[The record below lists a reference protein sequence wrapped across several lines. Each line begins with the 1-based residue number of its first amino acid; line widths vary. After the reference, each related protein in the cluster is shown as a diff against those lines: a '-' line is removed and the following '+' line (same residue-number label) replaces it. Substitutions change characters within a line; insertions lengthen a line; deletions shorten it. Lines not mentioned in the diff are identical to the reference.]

1 MVTKRKT
8 LWKLGKKA
16 RVILVKNEKKN
27 KRRREKV
34 VVRERKT
41 EVTGKII
48 LSLCM
53 LMQEK

>member
-16 RVILVKNEKKN
+16 RVFLVKNEKKN

-41 EVTGKII
+41 EVTRRRT
-48 LSLCM
+48 LYVC
-53 LMQEK
+53 

>member
-1 MVTKRKT
+1 M
-8 LWKLGKKA
+8 
-16 RVILVKNEKKN
+16 VKNEKKN

>member
-53 LMQEK
+53 LMREK